1 MCYFSMKFEVTYLFN
16 FELLFV
22 FLWFVVLDGQEYNNK
37 ADIWSIGTVLYE
49 LLFGRPPFS
58 AGNMIDLIKTI
69 KTKQL
74 EIPRKINK
82 ISEVTEDFLRKCLVV
97 DPRKRLEWEG
107 VFSHKINFFLEDK
120 IKNDLEATLKDE
132 GLLSMNMSRF
142 YIKNNKVIQH
152 PSEIEKKQELN
163 NYAIGVA
170 KNGKNNDNY
179 QGAVIKRQA
188 ERKDDSASEASQS
201 TQQSVN

>member
-1 MCYFSMKFEVTYLFN
+1 M
-16 FELLFV
+16 
-22 FLWFVVLDGQEYNNK
+22 LDGQEYNNK

-188 ERKDDSASEASQS
+188 ERKEDSPSEAS
-201 TQQSVN
+201 